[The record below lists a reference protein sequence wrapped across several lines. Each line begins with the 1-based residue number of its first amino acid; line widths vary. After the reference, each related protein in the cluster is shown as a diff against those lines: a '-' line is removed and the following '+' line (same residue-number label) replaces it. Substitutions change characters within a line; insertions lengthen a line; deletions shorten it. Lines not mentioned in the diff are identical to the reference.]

1 MTLNFT
7 KEQRAIL
14 INQMEILKRL
24 DPQSE
29 DEYERNIEVLYNGYS
44 HFYEDIFGHIE
55 DEFSP
60 ETTRKV
66 FDVLTMYR
74 ALYFGFKN
82 LTSEEQEEISE
93 EDVLFQGFDGNE
105 EPDHYCFANYV
116 VKEAGLYSEMGD
128 LIKEGKIEM
137 NSHRNRVRYYNELL
151 SRWTKVREDAGGE
164 NLTLQQIKNVL
175 GK

>member
-29 DEYERNIEVLYNGYS
+29 AEYERNIEVLYNGYS
-44 HFYEDIFGHIE
+44 HFYEEIFGHIE

-60 ETTRKV
+60 EITRKV

-105 EPDHYCFANYV
+105 EPDHYCFANHV
-116 VKEAGLYSEMGD
+116 VKEAGLYSEMED

-164 NLTLQQIKNVL
+164 HLTLQQIKNVL